1 MTRDRSATMHQVASR
16 VSSPAFIGRAAPL
29 ERLRAAAARAAAGE
43 STAVVVG
50 GEAGV
55 GKTRLLREFATQV
68 TGWRV
73 LTGTCIDLGEA
84 GPPFGPM
91 VEMLRALVRVD
102 GAGAIRAHA
111 GPAAAELGRLVP
123 ELDVPDGD
131 RPADAPGGA
140 TRLFEVVLGLFERL
154 AVDEPVLLL
163 VEDLHWADRS
173 TRDLLAYLIH
183 QLGTARVAI
192 VTTYRA
198 DELNRRHPLRPWL
211 AELERSGRAE
221 RVDLERFDRDDVA
234 ALLHGILGEV
244 PTPEAVE
251 AVFARSDGNA
261 FFTEELVAAGGT
273 LSSVRV
279 STSELPPSL
288 RDVLLVRVEGCAD
301 ETQELLRL
309 AAAAG
314 RTVHHGLLAAVANRD
329 DAQLREQLRD
339 AIAQQLI
346 EPSGEQEYTFRHAL
360 LQEALYD
367 ELLPG
372 ERVDVHAA
380 YARTLS
386 EHPELAGGDRAGVSS
401 LLAHHWYAAHDLGP
415 ALAASIA
422 AAIEAERVTAVP
434 EARGHFERA
443 LSLWSTAPGDRA
455 DLPLDHIEVLHRL
468 ADTAYLMAD
477 YDRALHLI
485 DTAVAEAR
493 EIGDP
498 FRVSTLL
505 VRRGRYL
512 WAGGTPVAA
521 LSTYEEALATCPA
534 SPPTMQRARALS
546 AYGQSLMLMS
556 RNAEAVVACR
566 EAIQVAAETG
576 DVATGG
582 HARNSLGTA
591 LGGLAQFDE
600 GVALLRESL
609 EIARAVDNV
618 DDTCR
623 AYVNLSE
630 TLLAA
635 GRLDEALHVALEGAE
650 FARRLGFHRAYGSY
664 LLANAAMISFQRGD
678 WDDVDDATRAALTFD
693 AQSMAALR
701 VHVVRSRLLLARGDA
716 DGAERQLVPA
726 LALAVHADDVQHGAL
741 AHVAR
746 GELLAA
752 QGQPRDAIAAAAEA
766 VRATANTDDVLYAE
780 PAVRLGVAVAA
791 DLAEEARARHDDD
804 GAVEATGLAEPF
816 LARARVLV
824 ERDAAGTLPP
834 RTRGELATIVAETR
848 RLAGADDVDA
858 WRLAVETWQEIGEP
872 FPEAQARVRAAA
884 ALLASQAPRAEIEEQ
899 LRAAAVVANR
909 LRASSLRDDI
919 DRVARW
925 ARVDL
930 GVRESSAPEPGRA
943 EAQDDAAPVPF
954 ALTPRELQVLA
965 FVADGRTNR
974 QIAEALFINQKT
986 ASVHVSNILSKL
998 GVANR
1003 AEAAAVAHRVGL
1015 TNE

>member
-1 MTRDRSATMHQVASR
+1 MQRLEAAT
-16 VSSPAFIGRAAPL
+16 
-29 ERLRAAAARAAAGE
+29 ARAASGM
-43 STAVVVG
+43 STVVVVG

-55 GKTRLLREFATQV
+55 GKTRLLREFATR
-68 TGWRV
+68 TPGWRV
-73 LTGTCIDLGEA
+73 LTGTCIDLGDA

-91 VEMLRALVRVD
+91 VEMLRTLVRDD
-102 GAGAIRAHA
+102 GAGAIRSHA
-111 GPAAAELGRLVP
+111 GPAAAELARLVP
-123 ELDVPDGD
+123 ELEAPGD
-131 RPADAPGGA
+131 DTSDDAAGGA

-154 AVDEPVLLL
+154 ALDAPVLLL

-183 QLGTARVAI
+183 QLRTARVAI
-192 VTTYRA
+192 VATFRA

-234 ALLHGILGEV
+234 AQLHGILGED
-244 PTPEAVE
+244 PTPDTVA
-251 AVFARSDGNA
+251 AIFGRSDGNA
-261 FFTEELVAAGGT
+261 FFTEELVAAGGNLNSAL
-273 LSSVRV
+273 LSS
-279 STSELPPSL
+279 TELPPSL
-288 RDVLLVRVEGCAD
+288 RDVLLVRVEACSD

-314 RTVHHGLLAAVANRD
+314 RTVHHRLLAIVANRD
-329 DAQLREQLRD
+329 DAQLREQLRE
-339 AIAQQLI
+339 AIAQQLF

-372 ERVDVHAA
+372 QRVDVHAA
-380 YARTLS
+380 YARALS
-386 EHPELAGGDRAGVSS
+386 EHPELAAGGRAGVSA

-422 AAIEAERVTAVP
+422 AALVAERVAAVP
-434 EARGHFERA
+434 EARGHYERA

-455 DLPLDHIEVLHRL
+455 DLPLDHLEVLHRL
-468 ADTAYLMAD
+468 ADTAYLMGD

-493 EIGDP
+493 EVGDP

-505 VRRGRYL
+505 VRRGRFL
-512 WAGGTPVAA
+512 WFGGGPVVA
-521 LSTYEEALATCPA
+521 LATYEEALLTCPA
-534 SPPTMQRARALS
+534 SPPTVQRARALS
-546 AYGQSLMLMS
+546 AYGQALMLMS
-556 RNAEAVVACR
+556 RNAEAVDVCR
-566 EAIQVAAETG
+566 EAIKVAAATG
-576 DVATGG
+576 DRATGG

-591 LGGLAQFDE
+591 LGGLSRFDE
-600 GVALLRESL
+600 GIALLTDAL
-609 EIARAVDNV
+609 EIARDVDNV

-630 TLLAA
+630 TFLQS
-635 GRLDEALHVALEGAE
+635 GRLDEALRVAREGAA

-664 LLANAAMISFQRGD
+664 LLANAAMISFQLGD
-678 WDDVDDATRAALTFD
+678 WDDTDDATSTALASD

-726 LALAVHADDVQHGAL
+726 FELAAQVDDVQHGAP
-741 AHVAR
+741 AYVAR
-746 GELLAA
+746 AELLAA
-752 QGQPRDAIAAAAEA
+752 RGERRDAIAAAAIA
-766 VRATANTDDVLYAE
+766 VRSTEGTDDTFYVE
-780 PAVRLGVAVAA
+780 PAVRLGVEIAA
-791 DLAEEARARHDDD
+791 DLADEARARHDAD
-804 GAVEATGLAEPF
+804 GTTEAIRLADPF
-816 LARARVLV
+816 LARADVLV
-824 ERDAAGTLPP
+824 QIDAAGALAP
-834 RTRGELATIVAETR
+834 RTRGELASIVAEGR
-848 RLAGADDVDA
+848 RLEGVHDVDA
-858 WRLAVETWQEIGEP
+858 WRRAVEVWQEIGEP
-872 FPEAQARVRAAA
+872 YPEARARVRTAE
-884 ALLASQAPRAEIEEQ
+884 ALLATQAPRADIEEQ
-899 LRAAAVVANR
+899 LRVAAAVADR
-909 LRASSLRDDI
+909 LRAASLRADV

-930 GVRESSAPEPGRA
+930 DAKRGAAASGRA
-943 EAQDDAAPVPF
+943 DAGADTTPEDPATPVPF

-965 FVADGRTNR
+965 YVADGRTNR

-1015 TNE
+1015 ANE